1 MTRNLCFMA
10 EFGNYFEQNY
20 PCCVVPENIHTSPTE
35 GNRNSQGKGSKT
47 RKFPR
52 GRGVASPCFFLGGPS
67 KIGELLLNK
76 NFSVELAMISYF
88 TLNRFFKTIIIV
100 CIIHLLG

>member
-10 EFGNYFEQNY
+10 EFANYFDQNY
-20 PCCVVPENIHTSPTE
+20 PCCVVPENIHTSLTE
-35 GNRNSQGKGSKT
+35 GNGNSEGKGSKT
-47 RKFPR
+47 RKLPE
-52 GRGVASPCFFLGGPS
+52 GRGVASRGFFPGGPS
-67 KIGELLLNK
+67 KIGELLLKK
-76 NFSVELAMISYF
+76 NFSVELAISYL

>member
-1 MTRNLCFMA
+1 MTRNLCFIA

-35 GNRNSQGKGSKT
+35 GNGNSEGKESIT
-47 RKFPR
+47 RKFPE
-52 GRGVASPCFFLGGPS
+52 GRGVASRGFFPGGPS

-76 NFSVELAMISYF
+76 NFSVELAISYF

-100 CIIHLLG
+100 CIIYLLG

>member
-1 MTRNLCFMA
+1 MTRNLCFIA

-35 GNRNSQGKGSKT
+35 GNGNSEGKGSMT
-47 RKFPR
+47 RKFPE
-52 GRGVASPCFFLGGPS
+52 GRGCFPRFFLGGPS

-76 NFSVELAMISYF
+76 KFSVGLAISYF

-100 CIIHLLG
+100 CIIYLLG